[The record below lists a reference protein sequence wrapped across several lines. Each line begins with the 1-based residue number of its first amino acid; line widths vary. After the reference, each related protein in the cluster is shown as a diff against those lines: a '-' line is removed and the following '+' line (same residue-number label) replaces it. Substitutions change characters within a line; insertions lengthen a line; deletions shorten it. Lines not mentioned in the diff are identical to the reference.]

1 MDRSYY
7 EVGYRSHDCILYT
20 IYVMHIS
27 FYITLAIYICTPMQV
42 GDYRQTMN
50 HKKN

>member
-1 MDRSYY
+1 MRLDIGVMTVYY
-7 EVGYRSHDCILYT
+7 TQL
-20 IYVMHIS
+20 YVMHIS